1 MKATRAYIA
10 SLGTT
15 GVLLASSISLLL
27 VVSAIFAFNGWPD
40 SGLADKVQKLF
51 VQDDKPSFRVAGP
64 SQAATDAAPAAGGV
78 AAAPAAGT
86 PAAAA
91 TAPGGT
97 AGGPGGGPGGT
108 TGGGG
113 GSATGGGP
121 TTTTPGTTAGG
132 GQGTGLPNLN
142 PNLPPVDSGGV
153 KNSLGNTTQGTT
165 QNLGQ
170 TLKPV
175 SPQLGDTVTNAG
187 DTVSQTIR
195 GLPLK

>member
-1 MKATRAYIA
+1 MKATKAYIA

-27 VVSAIFAFNGWPD
+27 VVGAIFAFNGWPD
-40 SGLADKVQKLF
+40 SGLANQVEKLF

-64 SQAATDAAPAAGGV
+64 SQAAADAAPAAGGV

-91 TAPGGT
+91 TTPGGAAT
-97 AGGPGGGPGGT
+97 PGGPGGGPIGDGN
-108 TGGGG
+108 G
-113 GSATGGGP
+113 GSVAGGGP
-121 TTTTPGTTAGG
+121 TTTTPDTSAVG
-132 GQGTGLPNLN
+132 GQATGL

-153 KNSLGNTTQGTT
+153 KNSVGNTTQGAT

-175 SPQLGDTVTNAG
+175 SPQVSDTVTQTG
-187 DTVSQTIR
+187 DSLSQTIHN
-195 GLPLK
+195 LPIK